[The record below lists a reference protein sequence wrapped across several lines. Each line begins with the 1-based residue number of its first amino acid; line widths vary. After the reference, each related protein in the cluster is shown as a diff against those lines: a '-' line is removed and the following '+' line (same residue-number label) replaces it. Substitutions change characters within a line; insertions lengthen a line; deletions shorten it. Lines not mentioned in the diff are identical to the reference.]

1 MGNIGFPE
9 LLVILVVAFL
19 FLGPK
24 RLPDV
29 ARALGEAVR
38 AFRQALHETAYDPKP
53 LPPEPPSLTHEKASA
68 APAASSDQPPAPSTE
83 SHGA

>member
-38 AFRQALHETAYDPKP
+38 AFREALHGAAQDPRPSDAPPTVHDGAPTAN
-53 LPPEPPSLTHEKASA
+53 LPTIP
-68 APAASSDQPPAPSTE
+68 DRPPAPQPP
-83 SHGA
+83 HDA